1 MSATTTN
8 TTTTKTDPRTA
19 PYYFTPTDRS
29 AATLDEF
36 LAICRAEPSLAE
48 QHLRAGWFGPW
59 LSDAGYTQLAAAA
72 VAEQAERPLDA
83 FLAVAERRPGHRST
97 TAASRASARRATPD
111 RTTPGRTTSS
121 PAMLGPAAPS
131 PATLGRTTRPR
142 SRRPP
147 TA

>member
-1 MSATTTN
+1 MSATTTTTN

-36 LAICRAEPSLAE
+36 LAICRAEPSVAE

-59 LSDAGYTQLAAAA
+59 LTDAGYTQLAAAA
-72 VAEQAERPLDA
+72 LAERAERPLDA
-83 FLAVAERRPGHRST
+83 FLAAAERRPSRRRT
-97 TAASRASARRATPD
+97 TASRTTASRTP
-111 RTTPGRTTSS
+111 
-121 PAMLGPAAPS
+121 
-131 PATLGRTTRPR
+131 RPR

-147 TA
+147 TG